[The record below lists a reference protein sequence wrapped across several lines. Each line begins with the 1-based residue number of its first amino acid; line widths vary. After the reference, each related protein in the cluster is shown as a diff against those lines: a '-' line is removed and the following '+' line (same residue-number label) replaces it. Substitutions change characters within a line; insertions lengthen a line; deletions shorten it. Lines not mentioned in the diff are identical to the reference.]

1 MWKKKI
7 NIFFVL
13 FLWFSV
19 SGAFAQTVTLQE
31 IINTALDKNYNLQI
45 VRNNEQI
52 AQNQNTL
59 GNAGFLPSAGIRADQ
74 AWGVQNS
81 EQQFFNGDTRSGNNA
96 RNARFDAFLE
106 VDWVVFDGFR
116 MFAHRDQLGYLQQIS
131 QEDTKYYMEQTIAD
145 IATLY
150 HQLIMERQMLES
162 FRKSMDVSRFRL
174 KLEEQKRDMGLGNI
188 LQYHQALIDFHADS
202 AATINRKVAIK
213 ELQIQL
219 NTIMNANPAQSIVPD
234 ETGIALSGFDTFEAL
249 LQKAMENNRDM
260 ERSRLEELIAESALK
275 MERASRYPQV
285 SLFGNYSY
293 ANQTNEVGFIESSTA
308 YGGQYGIR
316 VRFNLFDGGKQNT
329 RIRNAAIVQQNAA
342 ISVQNVSALTESYLV
357 SLLNAYDGYKEQYA
371 LLRSSL
377 EASERSLTIARQQ
390 FEEGLIDG
398 FDFRQTQLSS
408 IMIENQIASL
418 LFAMKSIEID
428 IYRATGELYQNF
440 L

>member
-7 NIFFVL
+7 NILVVCL
-13 FLWFSV
+13 LGLTV
-19 SGAFAQTVTLQE
+19 SETVAQTVSLQE
-31 IINTALDKNYNLQI
+31 IIHTALDQNYNLQI

-59 GNAGFLPSAGIRADQ
+59 GNAGFLPSAGVRADQ
-74 AWGVQNS
+74 AWGIQNS
-81 EQQFFNGDTRSGNNA
+81 EQQFFNGDSRSGNNA

-131 QEDTKYYMEQTIAD
+131 QEDTKYYVEQTIAD

-162 FRKSMDVSRFRL
+162 FRKSMDVSQFRL
-174 KLEEQKRDMGLGNI
+174 NLEKQKREMGLGNI

-202 AATINRKVAIK
+202 VATINRKVAIK
-213 ELQIQL
+213 ELQIQI
-219 NTIMNANPAQSIVPD
+219 NTLMNESPTQTILPD
-234 ETGIALSGFDTFEAL
+234 ETGIALSGFDEFETL
-249 LQKAMENNRDM
+249 LQKAMENNSDL
-260 ERSRLEELIAESALK
+260 ERSRLEELIAESALR
-275 MERASRYPQV
+275 MERAARYPQV

-293 ANQTNEVGFIESSTA
+293 ANQTNEVGFIESSTS

-329 RIRNAAIVQQNAA
+329 RIRNAAIVQQNRT
-342 ISVQNVSALTESYLV
+342 ISVQNVSALTQSYLV
-357 SLLNAYDGYKEQYA
+357 SLLNAYDGYKEQYG

-377 EASERSLTIARQQ
+377 DASERSLAIAREQ

-408 IMIENQIASL
+408 IMIENQIAGL

-428 IYRATGELYQNF
+428 IFRATGELYQNF

>member
-7 NIFFVL
+7 NILVVC
-13 FLWFSV
+13 FLWLSV
-19 SGAFAQTVTLQE
+19 SATFAQAVSLQE
-31 IINTALDKNYNLQI
+31 IINTALDQNYSLQI

-116 MFAHRDQLGYLQQIS
+116 MFAHRDQLGYLQQMS
-131 QEDTKYYMEQTIAD
+131 EEDTKYYVEQTISD

-162 FRKSMDVSRFRL
+162 GRKSLGISRFRL
-174 KLEEQKRDMGLGNI
+174 DLEKQKREMGLGNI
-188 LQYHQALIDFHADS
+188 LQYHQALIDFQADS
-202 AATINRKVAIK
+202 VAIINRKIAVK

-219 NTIMNANPAQSIVPD
+219 NTIMSQHHDQTIVPD
-234 ETGIALSGFDTFEAL
+234 ETGIALSGFDGFESL
-249 LQKAMENNRDM
+249 VRKSIENNRDLQ
-260 ERSRLEELIAESALK
+260 RSRLEELIAESTLR
-275 MERASRYPQV
+275 MERAARFPQV

-293 ANQTNEVGFIESSTA
+293 ANQTNEVGFIESSTS

-329 RIRNAAIVQQNAA
+329 RIRNALIMQENTA
-342 ISVQNVSALTESYLV
+342 ISLQNVSSLTESYLA
-357 SLLNAYDGYKEQYA
+357 SLVNAYDGYKEQYR
-371 LLRSSL
+371 LLSSSL
-377 EASERSLTIARQQ
+377 EASGQSLAIAGEQ

-398 FDFRQTQLSS
+398 FDFRQTQISS
-408 IMIENQIASL
+408 IMIENQIAAL

-428 IYRATGELYQNF
+428 IFRATGELYQNF

>member
-1 MWKKKI
+1 MWKKKTK
-7 NIFFVL
+7 FFVVC
-13 FLWFSV
+13 FLWMSV
-19 SGAFAQTVTLQE
+19 YAADAQTVSLQQ

-52 AQNQNTL
+52 AQNQNTP
-59 GNAGFLPSAGIRADQ
+59 GNAGFLPSVGLRADQ
-74 AWGVQNS
+74 TWGVQNS

-116 MFAHRDQLGYLQQIS
+116 MFAHRDQLGYLQQMS
-131 QEDTKYYMEQTIAD
+131 EEDTKYYVEQTIAD

-162 FRKSMDVSRFRL
+162 FRKSMDVSQFRL
-174 KLEEQKRDMGLGNI
+174 NLEKQKREMGLGNI

-202 AATINRKVAIK
+202 AATINQKVAIN

-219 NTIMNANPAQSIVPD
+219 NTLMNTKPDQSIIPD
-234 ETGIALSGFDTFEAL
+234 ETGIALSGFDTFETL
-249 LQKAMENNRDM
+249 LQKAIENNRDL
-260 ERSRLEELIAESALK
+260 ERSRLEELIAESAFR
-275 MERASRYPQV
+275 MERAARFPQI

-308 YGGQYGIR
+308 YGGQYGLR
-316 VRFNLFDGGKQNT
+316 VRFNLYDGGKQNA

-342 ISVQNVSALTESYLV
+342 ISVQNVSALTESYLA
-357 SLLNAYDGYKEQYA
+357 SLLNAYNGYKEQYG
-371 LLRSSL
+371 LLRKSL
-377 EASERSLTIARQQ
+377 DASERSLSIARQQ

-408 IMIENQIASL
+408 IMIENQIAGL

-428 IYRATGELYQNF
+428 IHRATGELYQHF